1 MTTLDLINTP
11 GQVLVDLI
19 NTPGLCPR
27 GTNLIIGLSAQQ
39 WLGADARAARS
50 LAQYWQR
57 EKELVLPART
67 GLHRALQSPG
77 ACGAAQPVLVPA
89 QPQSSIGKFAKAFG
103 VTKKAT
109 W

>member
-1 MTTLDLINTP
+1 MLLLGENAAPKSLSPHMTTLDLINTP

-50 LAQYWQR
+50 LAQY
-57 EKELVLPART
+57 
-67 GLHRALQSPG
+67 
-77 ACGAAQPVLVPA
+77 
-89 QPQSSIGKFAKAFG
+89 
-103 VTKKAT
+103 
-109 W
+109 